1 MDRYPLLIVIIFLG
15 LSLGVNRIYPLNPGI
30 GLLGQIAGG
39 TALICGIVL
48 LAVSLGHF
56 LMRGTTV
63 MPTREPDKLVTE
75 GIYRISR
82 NPMYLGMLLILVGVP
97 FVMAS
102 VTGLIFALLFFLIMD
117 QSVIPREEK
126 MVQGIFGE
134 DYLEYKSHTRRW
146 I

>member
-1 MDRYPLLIVIIFLG
+1 MDRYPLLIMIVFLG

-30 GLLGQIAGG
+30 GMSGQIAGG
-39 TALICGIVL
+39 VALICAFAL
-48 LAVSLGHF
+48 LAVSAGHF

-82 NPMYLGMLLILVGVP
+82 NPMYLGMLLSLVGVP
-97 FVMAS
+97 LVMAS

-117 QSVIPREEK
+117 RSVIPREEK
-126 MVQGIFGE
+126 VMEGVFG
-134 DYLEYKSHTRRW
+134 DAYRRYKLKTRRW

>member
-1 MDRYPLLIVIIFLG
+1 MDRYPLIIMVVFLG
-15 LSLGVNRIYPLNPGI
+15 LSLGANRIYPFNPGF
-30 GLLGQIAGG
+30 GLWGQIAGG
-39 TALICGIVL
+39 ITLICGIL
-48 LAVSLGHF
+48 LLVVSLGHF

-117 QSVIPREEK
+117 RSVIPREEK
-126 MVQGIFGE
+126 VVEGVFGKS
-134 DYLEYKSHTRRW
+134 YLEYTSHTRRW